1 MRSKSP
7 SDSYSIA
14 SKKIKLRDSKSS
26 DITAPLVHNRSKL
39 LLKCVNSVQN
49 NYGKPSVHS
58 EYNHFPVVNNY
69 STNMSINTQKTQVNM
84 KSKPG
89 DYYFGASTN
98 SY

>member
-7 SDSYSIA
+7 SDSQSIT

-39 LLKCVNSVQN
+39 LLKCVNTLQN

-58 EYNHFPVVNNY
+58 EYNHLHVVNNY
-69 STNMSINTQKTQVNM
+69 STNMSINTEKTQVNV

-89 DYYFGASTN
+89 DYYFGTNTN